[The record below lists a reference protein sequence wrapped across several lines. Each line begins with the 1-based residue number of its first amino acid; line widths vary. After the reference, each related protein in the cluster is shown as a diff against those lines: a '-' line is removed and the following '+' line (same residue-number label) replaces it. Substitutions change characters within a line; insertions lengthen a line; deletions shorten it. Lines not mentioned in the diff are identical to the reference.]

1 VLRGLLRF
9 LAYGLA
15 FWFIYRVVIGALRH
29 LAQESRKKPSEP
41 PPQSESKTE
50 QQADY
55 RDVKD
60 ASFKDLPDD
69 SSKTS
74 STAPPDSKD

>member
-1 VLRGLLRF
+1 MLRGLLRF

-29 LAQESRKKPSEP
+29 LRQENRQKPSEP
-41 PPQSESKTE
+41 PPERESKAE

-55 RDVKD
+55 HDVKD
-60 ASFKDLPDD
+60 ARFKDLPND
-69 SSKTS
+69 STKPS
-74 STAPPDSKD
+74 

>member
-1 VLRGLLRF
+1 MLRGLLRF
-9 LAYGLA
+9 LAYALA

-29 LAQESRKKPSEP
+29 VAQDARKKSSEP
-41 PPQSESKTE
+41 PPQGETKTE

-60 ASFKDLPDD
+60 ARFKDLPND
-69 SSKTS
+69 SEKHS
-74 STAPPDSKD
+74 

>member
-9 LAYGLA
+9 LAYALA

-29 LAQESRKKPSEP
+29 VAPDSRRKPSEP
-41 PPQSESKTE
+41 PPQQEEKDVP
-50 QQADY
+50 APDY

-60 ASFKDLPDD
+60 ARFKDLPKD
-69 SSKTS
+69 SSDR
-74 STAPPDSKD
+74 P

>member
-1 VLRGLLRF
+1 LRF

-29 LAQESRKKPSEP
+29 LTRETKQKPSEP
-41 PPQSESKTE
+41 PPAEREPNAE

-55 RDVKD
+55 HDVKD
-60 ASFKDLPDD
+60 AHFKDLPND
-69 SSKTS
+69 SAK
-74 STAPPDSKD
+74 P

>member
-1 VLRGLLRF
+1 MLRGLLRF

-29 LAQESRKKPSEP
+29 LAQDAQRKPSEP
-41 PPQSESKTE
+41 PPPKESKTE
-50 QQADY
+50 QQPDY

-60 ASFKDLPDD
+60 ARFKDLPND
-69 SSKTS
+69 SSKPS
-74 STAPPDSKD
+74 

>member
-9 LAYGLA
+9 LAYALA

-29 LAQESRKKPSEP
+29 VAQDARKKPSEP
-41 PPQSESKTE
+41 PPERDTKTE
-50 QQADY
+50 QQPDY

-60 ASFKDLPDD
+60 ARFKDLPND
-69 SSKTS
+69 SPKPS
-74 STAPPDSKD
+74 